1 MRSARLVVLAVA
13 AAGVLALA
21 LLAVT
26 HKTNLAF
33 TLGVIR
39 AAPVVSLG
47 HDQSV
52 CQRPIDVPGGG
63 RFDRVALSVGTFQRA
78 GSPLEVTIR
87 GAQGRLVGRGVLPG
101 GYPDIAQAPVHQVRL
116 DRSVG
121 PQRVVACVRN
131 QGRQRVALYG
141 NADAAA
147 RSSTAFKDGRP
158 IKADLSLEFE
168 RAPRSL
174 ASELPRLLDRAAL
187 FRAPWLGAW
196 AYSILAV
203 CLLLGAPWLLLRALR
218 TAAVSSEPDAGSP
231 R

>member
-1 MRSARLVVLAVA
+1 MRSARLVVLAA
-13 AAGVLALA
+13 TAAGVVVLA

-26 HKTNLAF
+26 HRTNLAF

-39 AAPVVSLG
+39 AAPVVSLA
-47 HDQSV
+47 HDQSA

-87 GAQGRLVGRGVLPG
+87 GGQGRLVGRGVLPG

-116 DRSVG
+116 GRSVG
-121 PQRVVACVRN
+121 PQRVVVCVRN
-131 QGRQRVALYG
+131 QGDRRIALYG

-168 RAPRSL
+168 RGSRSL

-196 AYSILAV
+196 TYWILAV
-203 CLLLGAPWLLLRALR
+203 ALLLGAPWLLVRALR
-218 TAAVSSEPDAGSP
+218 TAAISSEPGAGSP